1 MREFKRRY
9 RDLSPDTKKKIS
21 DALKGRRKPV
31 EVRQRISLGLKKYW
45 SSVAWE
51 GEA

>member
-1 MREFKRRY
+1 MREYKRQY
-9 RDLSPDTKKKIS
+9 RDLSPVTKKKIS
-21 DALKGRRKPV
+21 DALKGRRKPD

-51 GEA
+51 GKS